1 VIVEGPV
8 LSYVSKRFSDPFL
21 IISGSL
27 ILGSNFVLLAFG
39 STLLTYVAAI
49 FFAVGN
55 GFMWPSIQSIL
66 SKLAGKDNQGLIQGV
81 SGSFMSIASILGLIG
96 GGFIYELM
104 GRGAFI
110 VSALIIYIVFV
121 LALHLRSFDLSGE

>member
-1 VIVEGPV
+1 
-8 LSYVSKRFSDPFL
+8 
-21 IISGSL
+21 
-27 ILGSNFVLLAFG
+27 
-39 STLLTYVAAI
+39 
-49 FFAVGN
+49 
-55 GFMWPSIQSIL
+55 
-66 SKLAGKDNQGLIQGV
+66 
-81 SGSFMSIASILGLIG
+81 MSIASILGLIG